1 MTEPISFYFNIYK
14 NEIYASRLVFQI
26 RNFYPTSEILIIS
39 DGQANLFSMNQIRD
53 YHDRIFPN
61 SPPFTLIKG
70 DRLKNVGPEFTQ
82 RNFKCVL
89 NNTTSDL
96 IIKLDPDSYI
106 WRSFNYIPE
115 GDWIGDVRFLPA
127 PYLSRQFNFIS
138 GGCFGMR
145 RNVIKEIYN
154 SNLLLGDEYRTE
166 ESFYDRYRMN
176 RKYGDPITNELIYR
190 ENLVLDDVANR
201 LGVTPVQWDEV
212 YCTQHGEQLQNPD
225 DLKYAVT
232 HPVRYIF

>member
-1 MTEPISFYFNIYK
+1 MESISFYFNIYK
-14 NEIYASRLVFQI
+14 NEIYACRLLLQL
-26 RNFYPTSEILIIS
+26 RKFYPNSEIVIIC
-39 DGQANLFSMNQIRD
+39 DGEANLYSINNIRD
-53 YHDRIFPN
+53 YHDRMFPD
-61 SPPFTLIKG
+61 SPPFVLIKG

-96 IIKLDPDSYI
+96 VIKLDPDSYM
-106 WRSFNYIPE
+106 WRSFSYIPE
-115 GDWIGDVRFLPA
+115 GDWIGYVKLLA
-127 PYLSRQFNFIS
+127 IPYLSRRFDFIS
-138 GGCFGMR
+138 GGCFGMK

-154 SNLLLGDEYRTE
+154 SELLLSDEYRTP
-166 ESFYDRYRMN
+166 ESFYDRYTRH
-176 RKYGDPITNELIYR
+176 RKFADPVCDESIYR